1 MGMRL
6 EVITAERVLFDGEVD
21 VVIAPGT
28 EGELGI
34 LPGHAAMMSA
44 LQSGELGFRVGQ
56 DESHFAVSGGFIEV
70 HGDRA
75 IVLADA
81 AEHVDEIDESRA
93 EEAARRAQERISST
107 GSDIDMERA
116 LRSLRRAQIR
126 VSISRRRRRRVN
138 QATIQN

>member
-1 MGMRL
+1 MAMRL
-6 EVITAERVLFDGEVD
+6 EIVTAERVLYEGDAEVVVIPGIDGEVA
-21 VVIAPGT
+21 VLPKHAALMTVLQA
-28 EGELGI
+28 GELR
-34 LPGHAAMMSA
+34 
-44 LQSGELGFRVGQ
+44 FRVAEIEHQ
-56 DESHFAVSGGFIEV
+56 FVVTGGFAEV
-70 HGDRA
+70 RGNQVS
-75 IVLADA
+75 VLADA